1 MRKLS
6 NSAIISI
13 VSKLLILLVIAKGL
27 SLVLWWYLPSDGI
40 EMKIKSSYQ
49 PKYQRVQFKN
59 MIKQEVV
66 VVEKKVV
73 EKVVDTIS
81 ITNMILKGLYGT
93 PANAFVIVAMK
104 VTPKKT
110 EILGIGEDFKGY
122 KLKSITPS
130 SAIFEKDSK
139 DYALKLEE
147 STKKKN
153 SKKRSVGEITK
164 VSNKSSAKS
173 IKKAPINTSTG
184 IINSDDSRMVSR
196 KDIAYFA
203 SNPKQIWRDISIKEV
218 KKGKKIVG
226 FKIRKIKKTSKFAL
240 LGLRKGD
247 IIIKANNVR
256 LESYKDAINI
266 YKNIN
271 KLDTIQIVVI
281 RDNQEVELVY
291 DIN

>member
-40 EMKIKSSYQ
+40 EMKIKNNYQ

-73 EKVVDTIS
+73 EEVVETIG
-81 ITNMILKGLYGT
+81 ITNMLLKGLYGT
-93 PANAFVIVAMK
+93 STNAYVIVAMK
-104 VTPKKT
+104 ITPKKT
-110 EILGIGEDFKGY
+110 EIIGIGEEFKGY

-147 STKKKN
+147 STKKQN
-153 SKKRSVGEITK
+153 SK
-164 VSNKSSAKS
+164 NKS
-173 IKKAPINTSTG
+173 IGDITRVQKKKTIVKGSDKPIG
-184 IINSDDSRMVSR
+184 VSR

-203 SNPKQIWRDISIKEV
+203 KNPKQIWRDISIKEV
-218 KKGKKIVG
+218 VVDGKIIG
-226 FKIRKIKKTSKFAL
+226 FNIRKIKRNSKFAI
-240 LGLRKGD
+240 LGLQKGD
-247 IIIKANNVR
+247 LIIKANNIR

-281 RDNQEVELVY
+281 RDEQEVELVY